1 MSSWTPEQLDALNAE
16 AEHKQRM
23 EDAGVDPGIPA
34 EREAWEAGTTGGHS
48 PSDWHASLPY
58 EDGETPYAR
67 WLREMQLMEL
77 AGIDPA
83 NAPLREAWQ
92 QAMAAPAE
100 TGETA
105 YGRAIR
111 ARRAAWNALLETHE
125 CQLRTCVY
133 CGVPGLA
140 EHFESVNGR
149 NWACKQGRL
158 CDLRYALNGKLAQG
172 LPDNSVV
179 YYVQTLVRE
188 LAQVA
193 RDDRAAAGHLPDPWG
208 RHDARQHRT
217 LSTRDLAALH
227 VTLTAAAG
235 WLQDAGRADWGQALA
250 QARAL
255 HGCKRCGAMGPQPCT
270 TDSGAERRSWHQGR
284 AF

>member
-92 QAMAAPAE
+92 QAMAAPA
-100 TGETA
+100 
-105 YGRAIR
+105 
-111 ARRAAWNALLETHE
+111 NATLD
-125 CQLRTCVY
+125 
-133 CGVPGLA
+133 LA
-140 EHFESVNGR
+140 EYPPWELDPSWHPDASHLVPAYSGQPTMRPPQEWLDDPLIPNGR
-149 NWACKQGRL
+149 VA
-158 CDLRYALNGKLAQG
+158 
-172 LPDNSVV
+172 PP
-179 YYVQTLVRE
+179 LV
-188 LAQVA
+188 
-193 RDDRAAAGHLPDPWG
+193 
-208 RHDARQHRT
+208 
-217 LSTRDLAALH
+217 
-227 VTLTAAAG
+227 TAAAS
-235 WLQDAGRADWGQALA
+235 AGPAVRPAPSVRLVPA
-250 QARAL
+250 
-255 HGCKRCGAMGPQPCT
+255 GPRTP
-270 TDSGAERRSWHQGR
+270 GR
-284 AF
+284 HRKTR